1 MDIYIYIYIYIIT
14 YIVAIKAL
22 YIIMY
27 LTLAILSSFH
37 IVLDSV
43 KQTIVETNLLNL
55 LLHFIF
61 SMTETSIYF

>member
-1 MDIYIYIYIYIIT
+1 MDIYIYIYIIT